1 MMMMVIC
8 HLAFQV
14 FAALLTVYTGH

>member
-8 HLAFQV
+8 HLAFQL